1 MLSLAA
7 DGTLKK
13 WSADKHQLQV
23 YKYYNTINTIVVE
36 LKLNSCSIIPYLYF
50 CYISFEVNIPNPVAA
65 YNEAAKRSLEVVMR
79 KLLSNRIRL

>member
-23 YKYYNTINTIVVE
+23 YKITIVVE

-65 YNEAAKRSLEVVMR
+65 YNEAVKRSLEVVMR
-79 KLLSNRIRL
+79 KLSNRIRL